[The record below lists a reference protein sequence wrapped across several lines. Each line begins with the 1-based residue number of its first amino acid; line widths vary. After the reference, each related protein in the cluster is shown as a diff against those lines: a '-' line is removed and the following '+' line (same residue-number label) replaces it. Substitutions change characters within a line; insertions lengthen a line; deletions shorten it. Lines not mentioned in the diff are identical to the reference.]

1 MSNTTLPVTVRILD
15 NEYRVACAEDKQES
29 LLAAA
34 EYLNAKMLEI
44 RSSSKLLGIERIA
57 VMAALNISYE
67 LLTCR
72 QEVAELS
79 DSTQEGVRA
88 LLNKVETALSK
99 AT

>member
-1 MSNTTLPVTVRILD
+1 MNNAVIPVTVRIMD
-15 NEYRVACAEDKQES
+15 NEYRVACAEEKQES

-44 RSSSKLLGIERIA
+44 RGGSKLLGVERIA

-72 QEVAELS
+72 QEAAELS
-79 DSTQEGVRA
+79 DLTQEGVRA
-88 LLNKVETALSK
+88 LLNKVETTLSK